1 MCFRNDNTHYFSSNR
16 RSPFSVTVNS
26 YPRLDRP
33 RYGGVEPS
41 RWRFTLTIK
50 ANPHLQNYEL
60 GYGSHFTNRRRF
72 ILFSEANESF
82 FIGDTEDG
90 QVLLT
95 RSSAADLVAGPRQL
109 LLITGKDHVVPPK
122 MLMSRKEFWTW
133 RDELKKKGCSVDLR
147 FAS

>member
-1 MCFRNDNTHYFSSNR
+1 M
-16 RSPFSVTVNS
+16 
-26 YPRLDRP
+26 
-33 RYGGVEPS
+33 
-41 RWRFTLTIK
+41 
-50 ANPHLQNYEL
+50 
-60 GYGSHFTNRRRF
+60 
-72 ILFSEANESF
+72 FSEANESF

-95 RSSAADLVAGPRQL
+95 RSSAAELVAGPRQL